1 MQYRKI
7 HWFVLITMLLHLAIS
22 LLLPLFV
29 DSLFG
34 QIYLGQIVF
43 LIMGLLF
50 LTSQKKDIVTYARL
64 NLPPWWSFLLVF
76 PIVIATIVVSNFV
89 TIFSVL
95 MTRSLGL
102 IDMPPQDLAGL
113 SSNNLLL
120 VLTFSLLPGIVEEF
134 FCRGV
139 LLPAYEE
146 TVSTGRAIVISS
158 LMFGLMHFNMWNIL
172 SPIVLGVVFSLLTIR
187 FQSIIPA
194 MFGHALF
201 NLLILG
207 VQKLQLSEAVAAE
220 TDVAWGD
227 FFQLIPVTALSAL
240 ALGWLFWRLGT
251 FKAFQP
257 AKRKLSLLD
266 YLPAGLIIGLF
277 LAVKF
282 LILKGL
288 GQ

>member
-1 MQYRKI
+1 MQFRNI
-7 HWFVLITMLLHLAIS
+7 HWFVLITMLLHLAVS
-22 LLLPLFV
+22 LFLPLFV

-43 LIMGLLF
+43 LVMGGLF
-50 LTSQKKDIVTYARL
+50 LISQKKDIVTYARL
-64 NLPPWWSFLLVF
+64 NLPPWWSFIVVF
-76 PIVIATIVVSNFV
+76 PVVIATIVVSNFV
-89 TIFSVL
+89 TILSVL
-95 MTRSLGL
+95 VTRSLGL
-102 IDMPPQDLAGL
+102 IDMPPQELIGL
-113 SSNNLLL
+113 SGNHLLL
-120 VLTFSLLPGIVEEF
+120 VVTFSLLPGIVEEF
-134 FCRGV
+134 YCRGV

-172 SPIVLGVVFSLLTIR
+172 SPMVLGVVFSLLTIR

-207 VQKLQLSEAVAAE
+207 IQKLQLSEPAAE
-220 TDVAWGD
+220 TVVTWHDLIG
-227 FFQLIPVTALSAL
+227 LIPVTALSGL

-257 AKRKLSLLD
+257 AKRKLTLLD
-266 YLPAGLIIGLF
+266 HLPAGLIILLF

-282 LILKGL
+282 FILKGL
-288 GQ
+288 SQ

>member
-43 LIMGLLF
+43 LVMGLLF

-64 NLPPWWSFLLVF
+64 NLPPWWSFLLIF

-95 MTRSLGL
+95 MTRSFGL
-102 IDMPPQDLAGL
+102 IDMPPQELAGL

-134 FCRGV
+134 YCRGV

-146 TVSTGRAIVISS
+146 TVSTGRAILISS

-207 VQKLQLSEAVAAE
+207 VQKLQLTEAVAAE
-220 TDVAWGD
+220 ADVTWGD

-257 AKRKLSLLD
+257 AKRKLSFMD